1 MKSRSFLSGTLDSE
15 RNNWLLLG
23 SILLM
28 GIILRFYG
36 LGEQNYWYDELITL
50 RVAEGSYSSIITGP
64 RPPVYLALFKLWT
77 SLFGTSEIATRF
89 LSILFGTVS
98 IVLVFAVG
106 RLLFGNYV
114 GMLSAFFMVVS
125 KFQIY
130 YAQEI
135 RYYSLFEMMTLISF
149 YLYLKLL
156 KSASWIYSVA
166 YVLSSVILYYT
177 HDFGILILAVQI
189 TYLLVK
195 FKKQRAALLRW
206 VISLAAIIILISPRF
221 LDAFRN
227 KAISEEGPNWIGAP
241 SLLSPVAT
249 SYNFLGLSLN
259 VHGTVYG
266 LAAAVLFVAGTIIY
280 LAATGR
286 GRLKV
291 SHMESYKNKKK
302 DGIGNG
308 EATLVILWFLLP
320 ISAALVMSKVSKPM
334 YLDRYLI
341 CTAPALYILAALF
354 IYRLRN
360 IVPTALFLICYV
372 ILITPGLYGYYSKP
386 ARDDWREIGSFV
398 RQNDP
403 SSSPVVI
410 ISYYSITAFDWYND
424 GEYVYCALPEQ
435 RITLNELFRLCK
447 VDNLDHFWVILN
459 DRQSDGNYPPF
470 YDSHSSRFKIENE
483 GQFIISNTQ
492 SVKLFSFRKSPR

>member
-1 MKSRSFLSGTLDSE
+1 MKSPGLLYKTLESA
-15 RNNWLLLG
+15 RNDWLLLG
-23 SILLM
+23 SILLI

-50 RVAEGSYSSIITGP
+50 SVAEGSYSSIITGP

-77 SLFGTSEIATRF
+77 TLFGTSEIATRF

-106 RLLFGNYV
+106 RLLFGYYV
-114 GMLSAFFMVVS
+114 GTLSAFFMAVS
-125 KFQIY
+125 RFQIY

-166 YVLSSVILYYT
+166 YVLSSVLLYYT

-189 TYLLVK
+189 IYLLIK

-221 LDAFRN
+221 LDAFGK
-227 KAISEEGPNWIGAP
+227 KAVGGEGPNWIGMP
-241 SLLSPVAT
+241 SLLSPVST
-249 SYNFLGLSLN
+249 SYNFLWLSLQ
-259 VHGTVYG
+259 VHSTVYG
-266 LAAAVLFVAGTIIY
+266 LAAAVLFVAGTIFY
-280 LAATGR
+280 VKATGR
-286 GRLKV
+286 GGLKM
-291 SHMESYKNKKK
+291 SLRESYENKKM
-302 DGIGNG
+302 GVIGNG
-308 EATLVILWFLLP
+308 GTALVILWYLLP
-320 ISAALVMSKVSKPM
+320 ISAALLMSKLSKPI

-360 IVPTALFLICYV
+360 TVPTALFLICYL
-372 ILITPGLYGYYSKP
+372 ILITPGLYGYYSEP
-386 ARDDWREIGSFV
+386 VRDDWREIGSFV
-398 RQNDP
+398 RENDT

-410 ISYYSITAFDWYND
+410 ISYYSITGFDWYNE
-424 GEYVYCALPEQ
+424 GEYVYCALPER
-435 RITLNELFRLCK
+435 RIALNELFTICQL
-447 VDNLDHFWVILN
+447 DNLDHFWVILN
-459 DRQSDGNYPPF
+459 DRQSEGNYPPF
-470 YDSHSSRFKIENE
+470 YDSHSSRFKIESE